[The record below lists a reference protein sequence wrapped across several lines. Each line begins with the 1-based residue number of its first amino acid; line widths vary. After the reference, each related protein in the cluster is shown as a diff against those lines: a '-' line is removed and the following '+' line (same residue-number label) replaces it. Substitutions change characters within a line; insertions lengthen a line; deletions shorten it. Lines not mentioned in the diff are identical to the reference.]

1 VTLTVPTAAPAAN
14 TFVPVGLGQAAA
26 VKDVTGDATRGLVA
40 YGLGS
45 CVAICLFDPDTRV
58 AGMAHVVLPGA
69 DPNQRPNPKFAGSA
83 LPALV
88 EEMVSA
94 GSGRDPR
101 RFHARLVGG
110 AQVLVIA
117 GGGSLPRIGDKNA
130 EAVQMALREAAIPV
144 RAEQLGGGS
153 GRTVWF
159 DPREG
164 GRVRVRTL
172 KGSDCLI

>member
-1 VTLTVPTAAPAAN
+1 MLDLRAAPAAADA
-14 TFVPVGLGQAAA
+14 FVAVGLGQAAA
-26 VKDVTGDATRGLVA
+26 VKDAVGQPPRGLVA

-45 CVAICLFDPDTRV
+45 CVAICLFDPETRV

-69 DPNQRPNPKFAGSA
+69 DPSQRPNPKFAGSA

-88 EEMVSA
+88 GEMLAA

-101 RFHARLVGG
+101 RFQARLVGG
-110 AQVLVIA
+110 AQVLAIA
-117 GGGSLPRIGDKNA
+117 GSGSLPRIGDKNA
-130 EAVQMALREAAIPV
+130 TAVLTALREAAIRV
-144 RAEQLGGGS
+144 HAEQLGGGS

-159 DPREG
+159 DPRDG

-172 KGSDCLI
+172 KGGECLI